1 MKNVLVKYIL
11 NNFCYNFF
19 MGFNNVILEL
29 RNFHNVSQKQVAD
42 AVGISQSTIAKIE
55 IGRNEA
61 TASTIRKLAD
71 YFQVSAD
78 YLLERADNFE
88 GVVFPTNSP
97 TVPALSDEERQLLE
111 LFSRMD
117 RAQKIKALGYCEGLI
132 SVKTGAHYPN
142 FKA

>member
-97 TVPALSDEERQLLE
+97 TVPALSDEERQLLD

-117 RAQKIKALGYCEGLI
+117 RAQKIQALGYCEGLI
-132 SVKTGAHYPN
+132 IVKTGARYPN

>member
-132 SVKTGAHYPN
+132 SVKN
-142 FKA
+142 RRSLSKF

>member
-97 TVPALSDEERQLLE
+97 TVPALADDARQLLE
-111 LFSRMD
+111 MFERMNHQ
-117 RAQKIKALGYCEGLI
+117 QKIKAVAYCEGLL
-132 SVKTGAHYPN
+132 STAGN
-142 FKA
+142 SSSWRQS

>member
-132 SVKTGAHYPN
+132 SVKTGARYPN

>member
-97 TVPALSDEERQLLE
+97 TVPALSDEERQLLD

-117 RAQKIKALGYCEGLI
+117 RAAIAK
-132 SVKTGAHYPN
+132 V
-142 FKA
+142 

>member
-97 TVPALSDEERQLLE
+97 TVPALSGEERQLLD

-117 RAQKIKALGYCEGLI
+117 RAQKIQALGYCEGLI
-132 SVKTGAHYPN
+132 SVKTGARYPN